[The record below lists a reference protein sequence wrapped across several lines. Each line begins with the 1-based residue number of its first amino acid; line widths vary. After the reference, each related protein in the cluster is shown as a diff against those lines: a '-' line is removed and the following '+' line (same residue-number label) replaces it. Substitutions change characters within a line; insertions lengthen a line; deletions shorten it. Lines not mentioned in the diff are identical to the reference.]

1 MKKVWKMT
9 ADTVSQTLFVTHA
22 DGTTE
27 QLPLYGHEAF
37 QYISYLWMKSGWAT
51 KFPYNFSWLGRPII
65 QIPEDMLMS
74 QEVKLLQAAPWGPH
88 P

>member
-27 QLPLYGHEAF
+27 QLPLYGHEAL
-37 QYISYLWMKSGWAT
+37 QYIS
-51 KFPYNFSWLGRPII
+51 
-65 QIPEDMLMS
+65 
-74 QEVKLLQAAPWGPH
+74 
-88 P
+88 